1 MARNEIKTP
10 LILEIKGNSL
20 DDGPGIRSVV
30 FFKGCPL
37 SCVWCHNPESK
48 NTSMEISFD
57 AKVCIDCGACRNVCP
72 LNALSHENRFYID
85 RSKCD
90 LCFLCVDAC
99 PSGALDR
106 VGKIMSVDDIFK
118 KILPD
123 KPFFDTSN
131 GGVTLSGGEPSLYM
145 DFTSR
150 LLKLFKQHNIHT
162 LLETCGYFDLKKF
175 MDMLYP
181 YLDTI
186 YFDIKIMDSTNH
198 KKYCGL
204 SNEKILE
211 NFIQI
216 SNTVKSDGGALP
228 AGAGGSFQKRDIP
241 RLAESIQPPGGAG
254 SFLQRGKIFI
264 PRIPLIPDITDT
276 EINIREIASFL
287 KGLNIVEAALLSY
300 NPLWHEKSDK
310 VGVEDPYKKS
320 KVMTSFPDSAIG
332 ERCRAIFAQAGITET
347 NS

>member
-1 MARNEIKTP
+1 MKQNEIKTP

-30 FFKGCPL
+30 FYKGCPL
-37 SCVWCHNPESK
+37 SCAWCHNPESK

-57 AKVCIDCGACRNVCP
+57 AKVCIDCGACRDVCP
-72 LNALSHENRFYID
+72 LNALSPDNRFYID

-90 LCFLCVDAC
+90 LCFLCVNAC

-106 VGKIMSVDDIFK
+106 VGKTMSVDDIIK

-123 KPFFDTSN
+123 KAFFDTSN
-131 GGVTLSGGEPSLYM
+131 GGVTLSGGEPTLYM
-145 DFTSR
+145 EFTSS
-150 LLKLFKQHNIHT
+150 LLKSLKQHNIHT

-186 YFDIKIMDSTNH
+186 YFDIKIMDSANH

-211 NFIQI
+211 NFIQL
-216 SNTVKSDGGALP
+216 SNTVKSDGEVL
-228 AGAGGSFQKRDIP
+228 
-241 RLAESIQPPGGAG
+241 L
-254 SFLQRGKIFI
+254 

-287 KGLNIVEAALLSY
+287 KGLNIAEAALLSY

-320 KVMTSFPDSAIG
+320 KVMTSFSDSAIG
-332 ERCRAIFAQAGITET
+332 ERCMAIFAKAGITET

>member
-1 MARNEIKTP
+1 MTVE
-10 LILEIKGNSL
+10 
-20 DDGPGIRSVV
+20 
-30 FFKGCPL
+30 
-37 SCVWCHNPESK
+37 
-48 NTSMEISFD
+48 
-57 AKVCIDCGACRNVCP
+57 
-72 LNALSHENRFYID
+72 
-85 RSKCD
+85 
-90 LCFLCVDAC
+90 
-99 PSGALDR
+99 
-106 VGKIMSVDDIFK
+106 DIIK

-131 GGVTLSGGEPSLYM
+131 GGVTLSGGEPTLFM

-150 LLKLFKQHNIHT
+150 LLKLFKQHNIHI

-186 YFDIKIMDSTNH
+186 YFDIKIMDSANH

-216 SNTVKSDGGALP
+216 SNIVKSDG
-228 AGAGGSFQKRDIP
+228 
-241 RLAESIQPPGGAG
+241 
-254 SFLQRGKIFI
+254 KILL

-276 EINIREIASFL
+276 EINMREIAAFL
-287 KGLNIVEAALLSY
+287 KGLNIAEVALLSY

-320 KVMTSFPDSAIG
+320 KVMTSFPNSAVS
-332 ERCRAIFAQAGITET
+332 ERCRAIFAKAGITET

>member
-1 MARNEIKTP
+1 MKQNEIKTP

-30 FFKGCPL
+30 FYKGCPL

-48 NTSMEISFD
+48 KTTVEISFD
-57 AKVCIDCGACRNVCP
+57 AKVCINCGTCRDICP
-72 LNALSHENRFYID
+72 AKALSSDNRFYID

-90 LCFLCVDAC
+90 LCFLCLEAC

-106 VGKIMSVDDIFK
+106 VGKIMTVEDIIK

-131 GGVTLSGGEPSLYM
+131 GGVTLSGGEPTLYM
-145 DFTSR
+145 EFTSG
-150 LLKLFKQHNIHT
+150 LLKSLKRNNIHT
-162 LLETCGYFDLKKF
+162 LLETCGYFDLNKF

-186 YFDIKIMDSTNH
+186 YFDIKIIDSISH

-204 SNEKILE
+204 PNEKILE
-211 NFIQI
+211 NFIQL
-216 SNTVKSDGGALP
+216 SNTVKSDG
-228 AGAGGSFQKRDIP
+228 
-241 RLAESIQPPGGAG
+241 
-254 SFLQRGKIFI
+254 KIFL
-264 PRIPLIPDITDT
+264 PRIPLIPDITDM
-276 EINIREIASFL
+276 EINIRGIASFL
-287 KGLNIVEAALLSY
+287 KGLNIAEAALLSY

-332 ERCRAIFAQAGITET
+332 ERCRAIFAKAGITET
-347 NS
+347 NR